1 MTTREL
7 MSAASVL
14 MLLAGTPVLAMA
26 EEAAPAAE
34 ATTEA
39 PADEATTTDEGAADE
54 GTTEA
59 APAE

>member
-7 MSAASVL
+7 MSAATVL

-26 EEAAPAAE
+26 EDAAPAVE
-34 ATTEA
+34 ETTEA
-39 PADEATTTDEGAADE
+39 PADDATTTDEGAADE
-54 GTTEA
+54 EATEE

>member
-26 EEAAPAAE
+26 EDAAPAVEETTAGDE
-34 ATTEA
+34 APTDEA
-39 PADEATTTDEGAADE
+39 PAEDGSEE
-54 GTTEA
+54 

>member
-26 EEAAPAAE
+26 EEAAPA
-34 ATTEA
+34 TEM
-39 PADEATTTDEGAADE
+39 PVDEDATTTDGD
-54 GTTEA
+54 
-59 APAE
+59 APAEDDGEEAPAE